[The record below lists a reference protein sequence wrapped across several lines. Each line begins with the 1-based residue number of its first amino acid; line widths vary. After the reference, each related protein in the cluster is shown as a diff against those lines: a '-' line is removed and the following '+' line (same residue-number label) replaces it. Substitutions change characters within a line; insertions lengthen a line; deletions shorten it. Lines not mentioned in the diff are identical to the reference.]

1 MTASGFGFLVGV
13 TYQVPRLA
21 RDMLTAIGT
30 RVGDPLAKVLDP
42 HLTFVP
48 PTPIDSAGIVDFAVH
63 VDKVAAATRPFRIG
77 LHGAGTFRPV
87 TDVVYARLAKGVA
100 ECSALAEEL
109 RSGPVEAVLE
119 HPFHPHVTV
128 AQNLPKAALDRAERE
143 LDGFV
148 AECLVGEIVVSIRVA
163 AETAGVWTPVA
174 RSTLGAAPRLQERP

>member
-1 MTASGFGFLVGV
+1 MTASDFGFLVGV
-13 TYQVPRLA
+13 TYRVPRPI
-21 RDMLTAIGT
+21 RDVLTAIGI

-48 PTPIDSAGIVDFAVH
+48 PTPIDSPGIVDFAVH

-100 ECSALAEEL
+100 ACSALAEEL
-109 RSGPVEAVLE
+109 RSGPVAVVLE
-119 HPFHPHVTV
+119 HPFYPHVTV
-128 AQNLPKAALDRAERE
+128 AQNLPRAALDRAERE

-148 AECLVGEIVVSIRVA
+148 AECLVGEIVVSIRDT
-163 AETAGVWTPVA
+163 AEEAGVWTPVA
-174 RSTLGAAPRLQERP
+174 RSVLGAAQRLGHR